1 MNTISN
7 DLKNI
12 IQSGLIKTPLPVV
25 KGKSTFIGKVV
36 IRESATGYHI
46 FDMHKKERVCT
57 TLTKHGALGVAKK
70 YLNDKDIS
78 TIIRYDKHLS
88 KHENDQMF
96 YKHNLKHTN
105 KKEKVDILRTR
116 LDISKMHVDQTK
128 SLLEEI
134 IFS

>member
-12 IQSGLIKTPLPVV
+12 IQSGLIKTPLPIV

-36 IRESATGYHI
+36 IRESASGYHI
-46 FDMHKKERVCT
+46 FDMQKKERVCT
-57 TLTKHGALGVAKK
+57 ALTKHGALCVAKK

-78 TIIRYDKHLS
+78 SILMYDKNLS
-88 KHENDQMF
+88 KHENDNVF
-96 YKHNLKHTN
+96 YRHNLKHSNT
-105 KKEKVDILRTR
+105 KEKIDILRTR
-116 LDISKMHVDQTK
+116 LDISKNQVEQIK